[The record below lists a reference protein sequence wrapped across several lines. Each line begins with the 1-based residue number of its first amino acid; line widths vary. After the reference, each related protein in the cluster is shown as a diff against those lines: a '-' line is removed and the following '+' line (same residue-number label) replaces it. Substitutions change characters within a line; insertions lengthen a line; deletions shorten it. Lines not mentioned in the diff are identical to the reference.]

1 MNEPK
6 RMWKIPAA
14 IYFFHGLAADPMNIF
29 LRNSIRKSSIS
40 RTLCIPRKLLQTR
53 KQSGLLVLPLITHMI
68 YPCQLVLSVRFHVLL
83 AKATSLV
90 HLI

>member
-14 IYFFHGLAADPMNIF
+14 IYFFHGLAADPMNIC

-40 RTLCIPRKLLQTR
+40 RTLCIPRKLLASDKKAIRFT
-53 KQSGLLVLPLITHMI
+53 GPAADYTHDLPM
-68 YPCQLVLSVRFHVLL
+68 PVGVVSSFSCSPG
-83 AKATSLV
+83 
-90 HLI
+90 